1 MSQPSKPPRK
11 KTAPEPLDW
20 RALAGGAALRGL
32 SEVLASPVGETPAV
46 AETIQPPPAQLPPA
60 SLPPV
65 PPPPLPSPETPA
77 PVPAPAIST
86 QLPRK
91 PAAPRPPAEGVTP
104 PVRPAIWVDSNGRTY
119 EAKRVFRIESAMQS
133 LAIGEERV
141 YRLLW
146 DAAAPDATGG
156 RALSIGYD
164 RLAKLAGLNEKSI
177 RDLMPKLAAKQA
189 VEVIGAE
196 NSASRTGKTY
206 RIFDSGEILRRQRA
220 QDLTHGVKNG
230 RAVEFVWVLKETGT
244 PADTLSASEGVPP
257 TEPLLGTPDVSLI
270 RQALETYG
278 PTTDSAAEALS
289 SGALRVEPTAST
301 AEIIHF
307 IHQKGRAVASS
318 AIPAKVAYLV
328 VCVPPSLKGP
338 EFLAYR
344 TRQRQI
350 EAARHR
356 ESAEILR
363 EQERQRAIL
372 ADPAASPTEKHW
384 ARLAL
389 GLDETDASR

>member
-32 SEVLASPVGETPAV
+32 SEVLASPVVETPAV
-46 AETIQPPPAQLPPA
+46 VEPNTKPVAPPEPTPPPPAGPG
-60 SLPPV
+60 PV
-65 PPPPLPSPETPA
+65 YAA
-77 PVPAPAIST
+77 PTST
-86 QLPRK
+86 ELPRK

-104 PVRPAIWVDSNGRTY
+104 PVRPAIWVDTNGRTY
-119 EAKRVFRIESAMQS
+119 EAKRVFRIESAIQS

-141 YRLLW
+141 YRLMW
-146 DAAAPDATGG
+146 DAAAPADSES
-156 RALSIGYD
+156 RSLSIGYD

-177 RDLMPKLAAKQA
+177 RDLMPKLAAKQ
-189 VEVIGAE
+189 VIEVIGVE
-196 NSASRTGKTY
+196 NSAARTGKTY
-206 RIFDSGEILRRQRA
+206 RLFGAAEILRRQRA

-230 RAVEFVWVLKETGT
+230 RAVEFVWVLKETASPTQIDSTTEG
-244 PADTLSASEGVPP
+244 LSS

-270 RQALETYG
+270 RKALETYG
-278 PTTDSAAEALS
+278 PATDSAAEALS
-289 SGALRVEPTAST
+289 SGALRVEPTATTS
-301 AEIIHF
+301 EIIHF
-307 IHQKGRAVASS
+307 VHQKGRAVAASG
-318 AIPAKVAYLV
+318 IPAKVAYLV
-328 VCVPPSLKGP
+328 VCVPPCLKGP

-344 TRQRQI
+344 TRQRQL

-356 ESAEILR
+356 ESAEIQR

-372 ADPAASPTEKHW
+372 ADPAATPAEKHW

-389 GLDETDASR
+389 GLDESGHKS

>member
-32 SEVLASPVGETPAV
+32 SEVLASPVVETPSVVEQITPVLAPP
-46 AETIQPPPAQLPPA
+46 EPPA
-60 SLPPV
+60 
-65 PPPPLPSPETPA
+65 PPPPERPTPA
-77 PVPAPAIST
+77 PPAPHI
-86 QLPRK
+86 PRK

-104 PVRPAIWVDSNGRTY
+104 PVRPAIWVDTHGRTY
-119 EAKRVFRIESAMQS
+119 EAKRIFRIESAMQS

-141 YRLLW
+141 YRLMW
-146 DAAAPDATGG
+146 DAATPEAPDS
-156 RALSIGYD
+156 RSFSIGYD

-177 RDLMPKLAAKQA
+177 RDLMPKLTAKQ
-189 VEVIGAE
+189 VIEVIGSE
-196 NSASRTGKTY
+196 NSAARTGKTY
-206 RIFDSGEILRRQRA
+206 RIFGPAEILRRQRA

-230 RAVEFVWVLKETGT
+230 RAVEFVWVLNETSPLTDLVT
-244 PADTLSASEGVPP
+244 PPEGLPP
-257 TEPLLGTPDVSLI
+257 SEPLLGTPDVSLI
-270 RQALETYG
+270 RKALETYG
-278 PTTDSAAEALS
+278 PATDSAAEALS
-289 SGALRVEPTAST
+289 TGAIRVEPTVTT

-307 IHQKGRAVASS
+307 IHQKGRALATSGI
-318 AIPAKVAYLV
+318 AAKVAYLV
-328 VCVPPSLKGP
+328 ICVPPSLQGP

-350 EAARHR
+350 EAARYR
-356 ESAEILR
+356 ESAEVMR

-372 ADPAASPTEKHW
+372 ADPAASAAEKHW

-389 GLDETDASR
+389 GLDESDQSR